1 MQARNTKSKIVKF
14 FVLFVLFWFLLFMIM
29 SAVFT
34 YMPQNKTDIEAA
46 KTACESDWLI
56 RDDEQNL
63 CVEELEENIQTEE
76 NCLAQSGTRYAEN
89 GVCIK

>member
-1 MQARNTKSKIVKF
+1 
-14 FVLFVLFWFLLFMIM
+14 
-29 SAVFT
+29 
-34 YMPQNKTDIEAA
+34 
-46 KTACESDWLI
+46 LI